1 MLKIIFPVVS
11 YLTGSIPFGFLL
23 VRLIKK
29 KDIRTL
35 GSCNIGA
42 TNVSRVMGKGW
53 GVLVFILDFFK
64 GFLPIFLAQAIIE
77 KEKDP
82 TVLVIMALAGVCGH
96 NWSIFLGFKGGK
108 GVATSMGVISA
119 LAVVYPELWI
129 IIFLAITG
137 WWVVFWV
144 WRYVS
149 LASLSASF
157 LFLILSFFL
166 LSENSLKVLAL
177 LLFVFILFR
186 HRKNIRNLLTHKEP
200 RL

>member
-1 MLKIIFPVVS
+1 M
-11 YLTGSIPFGFLL
+11 L